1 MKELYDVRRFG
12 YGSLEIILIDFNKN
26 NLDQFI
32 KNDLNIQE
40 DHIKSSH
47 FYDNRSE
54 KDFEFHQIRSF
65 EEILSPKGTGNI
77 LLSELNLGH
86 TLNNVMIVFSFNEEC
101 GDIVMNFPEEELFSG
116 ENSETTLKAQKLIE
130 YILDIKKKY
139 AIEKVRIGYEPAMD
153 DDTCLVEI
161 DKEMMDTNVIVSKL
175 LA

>member
-1 MKELYDVRRFG
+1 MMEVVNLE
-12 YGSLEIILIDFNKN
+12 SLEIILINFNKN

-32 KNDLNIQE
+32 KNDLNIQV
-40 DHIKSSH
+40 DQIQSSH
-47 FYDNRSE
+47 FYDSRSE
-54 KDFEFHQIRSF
+54 NDIEFQQIESL

-77 LLSELNLGH
+77 LLSQLNLGH
-86 TLNNVMIVFSFNEEC
+86 TYNDVMIVFSFDEES

-116 ENSETTLKAQKLIE
+116 ENSETTLNAQKLIE

-161 DKEMMDTNVIVSKL
+161 DIEMMDTNVIVSKL

>member
-1 MKELYDVRRFG
+1 MDFMEM
-12 YGSLEIILIDFNKN
+12 ILIDFNKN

-32 KNDLNIQE
+32 KNDLNIQV
-40 DHIKSSH
+40 DQIQSSH

-54 KDFEFHQIRSF
+54 NDIGFQQIESL

-77 LLSELNLGH
+77 LLSQLNLGH
-86 TLNNVMIVFSFNEEC
+86 TYNDVMIVFSFDEES

-116 ENSETTLKAQKLIE
+116 EKPETMLKAQKLIE
-130 YILDIKKKY
+130 YILNIKNKY
-139 AIEKVRIGYEPAMD
+139 SIEKVRIGYEPAMD

-161 DKEMMDTNVIVSKL
+161 DKEMMDMKTIIAKL

>member
-1 MKELYDVRRFG
+1 MER
-12 YGSLEIILIDFNKN
+12 LEMILIEFSKN
-26 NLDQFI
+26 SLDQFI
-32 KNDLNIQE
+32 KNDLNIQV
-40 DHIKSSH
+40 DRIKSSH

-54 KDFEFHQIRSF
+54 NDIEFQQIESL

-77 LLSELNLGH
+77 LLSQLNLGH
-86 TLNNVMIVFSFNEEC
+86 TYNDVMIVISFDEES

-116 ENSETTLKAQKLIE
+116 EKSETMLKAHKLIE

>member
-1 MKELYDVRRFG
+1 MQ
-12 YGSLEIILIDFNKN
+12 SLEIILIDFNKN
-26 NLDQFI
+26 NLDRFI
-32 KNDLNIQE
+32 KNDLNIQV
-40 DHIKSSH
+40 DQVKSSH

-54 KDFEFHQIRSF
+54 KDNEFQQIESL

-77 LLSELNLGH
+77 LLSQLNLGH
-86 TLNNVMIVFSFNEEC
+86 AFNDVMIVFSFDEES

-161 DKEMMDTNVIVSKL
+161 DKETTNMDVIVAKL

>member
-1 MKELYDVRRFG
+1 ME
-12 YGSLEIILIDFNKN
+12 SLEIILIDFNKN
-26 NLDQFI
+26 KLDQFI
-32 KNDLNIQE
+32 KNGLNIQAE
-40 DHIKSSH
+40 RIKSSH

-54 KDFEFHQIRSF
+54 NDIEFQQIESL

-77 LLSELNLGH
+77 LLSQLNLGH
-86 TLNNVMIVFSFNEEC
+86 TFNDVMIVFSFDEES

-116 ENSETTLKAQKLIE
+116 ENSETLLKAQKLIE

-161 DKEMMDTNVIVSKL
+161 DKEITNMNAVVAKL
-175 LA
+175 LV

>member
-1 MKELYDVRRFG
+1 MQ
-12 YGSLEIILIDFNKN
+12 SLEIILIDFNKN
-26 NLDQFI
+26 NLDRFI
-32 KNDLNIQE
+32 KNDLNIQV
-40 DHIKSSH
+40 DKIKSSH

-54 KDFEFHQIRSF
+54 NDIEFQQIESL

-77 LLSELNLGH
+77 LLSQLNLGH
-86 TLNNVMIVFSFNEEC
+86 TFNDVMIVFSFDEES

-116 ENSETTLKAQKLIE
+116 ENSETLLKAQKLIE

-139 AIEKVRIGYEPAMD
+139 AIEKVRIGYDPAMD

-161 DKEMMDTNVIVSKL
+161 NKEITNMNAVVAKL

>member
-1 MKELYDVRRFG
+1 ME
-12 YGSLEIILIDFNKN
+12 SLEIILIDFNKN
-26 NLDQFI
+26 NLDRFI
-32 KNDLNIQE
+32 KNDLNIQL

-54 KDFEFHQIRSF
+54 NDIEFQQIESL
-65 EEILSPKGTGNI
+65 EEILSPKGTGII
-77 LLSELNLGH
+77 LFSELNLGH
-86 TLNNVMIVFSFNEEC
+86 TFNDVMIVFSFDEEF

-116 ENSETTLKAQKLIE
+116 ENSETTLNAQKLIE
-130 YILDIKKKY
+130 YILDIKNKY

-161 DKEMMDTNVIVSKL
+161 DKETTNTNAIVAKL